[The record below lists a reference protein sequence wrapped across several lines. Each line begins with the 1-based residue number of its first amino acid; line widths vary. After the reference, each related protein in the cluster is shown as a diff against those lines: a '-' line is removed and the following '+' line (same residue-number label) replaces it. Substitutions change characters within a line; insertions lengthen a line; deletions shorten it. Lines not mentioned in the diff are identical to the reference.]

1 MQLIAYYFS
10 NNSCCLSYCLEIV
23 LSISA
28 ELKTLKVTQMR
39 KRKDFLC
46 CLNIGIIP
54 FGLWVPGFFC
64 DV

>member
-28 ELKTLKVTQMR
+28 ELKTFNLKSLR
-39 KRKDFLC
+39 
-46 CLNIGIIP
+46 
-54 FGLWVPGFFC
+54 
-64 DV
+64 